1 MTTGITVTDWNNA
14 RQNGWYQGNGAANAP
29 TADWWI
35 GEVIA
40 HRDYSPAY
48 ITQRVMHFTDGYGL
62 EYRRNCLNDVW
73 TGWWLSGKV
82 NPTYADLKAS
92 L

>member
-1 MTTGITVTDWNNA
+1 
-14 RQNGWYQGNGAANAP
+14 
-29 TADWWI
+29 
-35 GEVIA
+35 VIA